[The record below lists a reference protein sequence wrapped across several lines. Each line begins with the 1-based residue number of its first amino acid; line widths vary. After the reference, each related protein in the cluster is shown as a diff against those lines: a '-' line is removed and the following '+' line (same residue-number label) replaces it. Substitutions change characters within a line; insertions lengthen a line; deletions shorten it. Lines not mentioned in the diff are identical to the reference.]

1 MGASSEREKLEA
13 RILEL
18 KYKRVEIQEEKEEM
32 MEKLKKI
39 TGKEVKR
46 KPIPDYIDETNDRK
60 KDVNTNKV
68 QSKSNTIK
76 TKKTMLNKSKT
87 KNNNGSINSYENKLK
102 KNNSNK
108 AKN

>member
-1 MGASSEREKLEA
+1 MGVSSEREKLEA
-13 RILEL
+13 KILEL

-32 MEKLKKI
+32 MEKLKKL
-39 TGKEVKR
+39 TGKEVIR
-46 KPIPDYIDETNDRK
+46 KPIPDYIDETSDIK

-68 QSKSNTIK
+68 QSRSNTIK

-102 KNNSNK
+102 KNNSKK